1 MNIHRKLFGFSHNVR
16 GFLPGLTI
24 LSLLIAATVIFQMYL
39 ISKCISMVFINS
51 ETPEY
56 STYVLLLIVIFIRA
70 ALVFWR
76 ERFSQTKSVDIKSSI
91 RGSLVHHL
99 FNQNDI
105 FSKKENTGELVSV
118 VADGVEKLDDY
129 YSKYIPAILHLFVF
143 SAILLVFTFIY
154 DPLSGIVLLVTGPL
168 ILFFMW
174 MIGTHA
180 KTLTQRQWKSFEE
193 LSGYFLDVLQ
203 GLKTLKVFVAEKR
216 ESKRVFT
223 ASNSLRVL
231 TMKVLKVAFMSGF
244 VLELAASLSIA
255 IVALQVSIRL
265 IEGLMVFEAGLL
277 ILLLA
282 PEFYL
287 PFRALGSHHHA
298 GMEGVA
304 AGARIFDTGLKQA
317 ALEPKGDLDFERKP
331 LITVEFKNVGY
342 TYFMDTRFALSN
354 VNCTLKPGSLTA
366 LLGPTGSGKST
377 FAKLLLKFLNPTQG
391 AIFVNGT
398 SLESIRNAQWWKNLA
413 YVAQDPHFFNGTIH
427 DNLIVA
433 NMGAGIEHIYEAA
446 RLAGIHEFIL
456 NLPDGYYEV
465 ILDNASGLSA
475 GEKQRLAIARALI
488 KDSPLLVLD
497 EPTSNL
503 DPQSEILIAEAT
515 QRLVQDRT
523 TLVIAH
529 RLRTV
534 IQANQILV
542 FDNGQIAELGTHNE
556 LIQQKGIYAGFF
568 ETYHLSK

>member
-1 MNIHRKLFGFSHNVR
+1 MSM
-16 GFLPGLTI
+16 
-24 LSLLIAATVIFQMYL
+24 LIAATVILQMYL

-56 STYVLLLIVIFIRA
+56 ATYVLLLLVILIRA

-76 ERFSQTKSVDIKSSI
+76 ERFSQTKSVEIKSSI
-91 RGSLVHHL
+91 RSSLVHHL
-99 FNQNDI
+99 FHHNDI
-105 FSKKENTGELVSV
+105 FSKKVNTGELVAV
-118 VADGVEKLDDY
+118 VAEGVEKLDDY
-129 YSKYIPAILHLFVF
+129 YAKYIPAILHLFVF
-143 SAILLVFTFIY
+143 STILLVFTFFY

-180 KTLTQRQWKSFEE
+180 KTITQRQWESFEE

-216 ESKRVFT
+216 ESQRVFT
-223 ASNSLRVL
+223 VSNSLRIL
-231 TMKVLKVAFMSGF
+231 TMKVLRVAFMSGF

-298 GMEGVA
+298 GMEGAA
-304 AGARIFDTGLKQA
+304 AGERIFDTCLKQP
-317 ALEPKGDLDFERKP
+317 ALEPKENLYFERKP
-331 LITVEFKNVGY
+331 LITVEFKNIGY
-342 TYFMDTRFALSN
+342 TYYTESQFALSN
-354 VNCTLKPGSLTA
+354 VNCTLKHGTLTA
-366 LLGPTGSGKST
+366 LVGPTGSGKST

-398 SLESIRNAQWWKNLA
+398 SLESIRNAQWWENMA

-433 NMGAGIEHIYEAA
+433 NKGAGLEHIYEAA

-456 NLPDGYYEV
+456 NLPNGYHEL
-465 ILDNASGLSA
+465 IFDNASGLSA
-475 GEKQRLAIARALI
+475 GEKQRLAIARVLI

-497 EPTSNL
+497 EPSSNL
-503 DPQSEILIAEAT
+503 DPQSEILIADAT
-515 QRLVQDRT
+515 QRLVKDRT

-542 FDNGQIAELGTHNE
+542 FDKGQIAAMGTHDQ
-556 LIQQKGIYAGFF
+556 LIKQKGIYAGFF
-568 ETYHLSK
+568 ETYHLI

>member
-1 MNIHRKLFGFSHNVR
+1 MNIHRKLFGFSRNVS
-16 GFLPGLTI
+16 GFLPGLSA
-24 LSLLIAATVIFQMYL
+24 LSLLIASTVILQMYL
-39 ISKCISMVFINS
+39 ISQCISMVFINS
-51 ETPEY
+51 ETPEHT
-56 STYVLLLIVIFIRA
+56 TYVILLIVIFIRA

-91 RGSLVHHL
+91 RSSLLHHL
-99 FNQNDI
+99 FHHNDI
-105 FSKKENTGELVSV
+105 FSKKENTGELVAV
-118 VADGVEKLDDY
+118 VAEGVEKLDDY
-129 YSKYIPAILHLFVF
+129 YAKYIPAILHLLVF
-143 SAILLVFTFIY
+143 STILLVFTFIY

-168 ILFFMW
+168 ILFLMW

-180 KTLTQRQWKSFEE
+180 KTITQRQWESFEE

-216 ESKRVFT
+216 ESQRVFN

-231 TMKVLKVAFMSGF
+231 TMKVLRVAFMSGF

-265 IEGLMVFEAGLL
+265 IEGLMIFETGLL

-298 GMEGVA
+298 GMEGSA
-304 AGARIFDTGLKQA
+304 AGEKIFDTGLRHAK
-317 ALEPKGDLDFERKP
+317 LEPKQEMRFDRKP
-331 LITVEFKNVGY
+331 QITVEFKNVGY
-342 TYFMDTRFALSN
+342 TYNMETRFALSN
-354 VNCTLKPGSLTA
+354 VSCALKPGSLTA
-366 LLGPTGSGKST
+366 LVGPTGSGKST

-391 AIFVNGT
+391 AIFVNGA
-398 SLESIRNAQWWKNLA
+398 SLESIRNAQWWENLA
-413 YVAQDPHFFNGTIH
+413 YVAQDPHFFNGTIL
-427 DNLIVA
+427 DNLVA
-433 NMGAGIEHIYEAA
+433 ANKGAGIEHICEAA

-456 NLPDGYYEV
+456 NLPNGYHEL
-465 ILDNASGLSA
+465 IFDNASGLSA
-475 GEKQRLAIARALI
+475 GEKQRLAIARAFI

-497 EPTSNL
+497 EPSSNL
-503 DPQSEILIAEAT
+503 DPQSEILIAKAT
-515 QRLVQDRT
+515 QPLVRDRT

-542 FDNGQIAELGTHNE
+542 FDKGQIAESGTHDE
-556 LIQQKGIYAGFF
+556 LIKQKGIYAGFF
-568 ETYHLSK
+568 ET